1 MRHEKNRCS
10 LALLLALWF
19 AFSLVS
25 CIPLPVRMKT
35 VVTDQAHK
43 QQSLPDDPP
52 IPGKTTRQQVEQEYK
67 AFAVDSGVPNLF
79 WGRFRKSSW
88 AVPPDRVWSI
98 ENLLVSFDSNGIVK
112 SFDTV
117 SDTKLLE
124 QIARLCKAQ
133 AIPPLDLS
141 TPVHI
146 GGVAELNYRVDVQL
160 FYTGLEVTMPRPSR
174 NPPKKPKPDE
184 TITIPSVQLTG
195 IEIGFTGESQ
205 PILVILKLSEN
216 TIFGKRIGFEAEPH
230 MVLTL
235 ARWLGQMKAEK
246 G

>member
-1 MRHEKNRCS
+1 M
-10 LALLLALWF
+10 
-19 AFSLVS
+19 
-25 CIPLPVRMKT
+25 LPVRMKT
-35 VVTDQAHK
+35 VITDQAHN

-67 AFAVDSGVPNLF
+67 AFAIDSGVPNLF

-88 AVPPDRVWSI
+88 AAPPATGRVWSI
-98 ENLLVSFDSNGIVK
+98 ENLLVTFDSNGIVK

-124 QIARLCKAQ
+124 RVASLCKAQ

-141 TPVHI
+141 TPIHI
-146 GGVAELNYRVDVQL
+146 GGVAEFDYRVDL
-160 FYTGLEVTMPRPSR
+160 RLLSTGLEVTRPRPSR
-174 NPPKKPKPDE
+174 NPPKRPKPSE
-184 TITIPSVQLTG
+184 TITIPSVKVTG
-195 IEIGFTGESQ
+195 IQVDSVDESA
-205 PILVILKLSEN
+205 PIPVFLKFSEK
-216 TIFGKRIGFEAEPH
+216 TIFGNHIYFKAEPQ

-235 ARWLGQMKAEK
+235 ARWLELLKAEK